1 MLFLLFRVGIWPK
14 AYVSVKCMDCYFI
27 ICCISKDFNPGN
39 TFGRAGNCPS
49 SLRLCLLYQTFSWY
63 KFPDLVQSFGTNFVL
78 STRLHGTK
86 FLYHKNYGTIFLVQI
101 LFWYKSVR
109 VHVRPQTHDLRSMN
123 AFGHFTF
130 AFPHTYA

>member
-86 FLYHKNYGTIFLVQI
+86 KLYHKIMVQF
-101 LFWYKSVR
+101 FWYKFFSGTKV
-109 VHVRPQTHDLRSMN
+109 
-123 AFGHFTF
+123 FGFTF
-130 AFPHTYA
+130 GLRHTICVR